1 MMEEKSLL
9 RAGFGEGDV
18 LRPIAWSEL
27 AARLSALRA
36 VRGSAVREH
45 GNAVCSFDSGA
56 ARQLGTF
63 AHGEPDVNPNDLGNG
78 KGAGRTVAAVEGD
91 GTSGDR
97 GKE

>member
-18 LRPIAWSEL
+18 LRPIGWSEL
-27 AARLSALRA
+27 SARLSALRA
-36 VRGSAVREH
+36 VRGSAVRT
-45 GNAVCSFDSGA
+45 GSGATSSFDSGA
-56 ARQLGTF
+56 ALRLRSLD
-63 AHGEPDVNPNDLGNG
+63 HGEPDVNPNDLGNG
-78 KGAGRTVAAVEGD
+78 KGAGRTVAAVEDD